1 MKITETDLQKT
12 QMLGRSE
19 DFKMLFINT
28 LNDIMQKIYLRR
40 EQMGNV
46 IRDMKTIK
54 KKKPNCLKKNSLDGL
69 NNRLEPMGEKNSKS
83 EDRLIKS

>member
-1 MKITETDLQKT
+1 
-12 QMLGRSE
+12 
-19 DFKMLFINT
+19 
-28 LNDIMQKIYLRR
+28 
-40 EQMGNV
+40 MGNV

-69 NNRLEPMGEKNSKS
+69 NNRLEPTGEKNSKS

>member
-46 IRDMKTIK
+46 IRDMKNIK

>member
-1 MKITETDLQKT
+1 MKTTETDLQKT
-12 QMLGRSE
+12 QILERSE

-28 LNDIMQKIYLRR
+28 LNDIMQTMYLRS

-54 KKKPNCLKKNSLDGL
+54 GKKAKLS
-69 NNRLEPMGEKNSKS
+69 EKNFTGWA
-83 EDRLIKS
+83 

>member
-1 MKITETDLQKT
+1 
-12 QMLGRSE
+12 
-19 DFKMLFINT
+19 
-28 LNDIMQKIYLRR
+28 
-40 EQMGNV
+40 MGNV

-69 NNRLEPMGEKNSKS
+69 NNRLEPLGEKNSKS